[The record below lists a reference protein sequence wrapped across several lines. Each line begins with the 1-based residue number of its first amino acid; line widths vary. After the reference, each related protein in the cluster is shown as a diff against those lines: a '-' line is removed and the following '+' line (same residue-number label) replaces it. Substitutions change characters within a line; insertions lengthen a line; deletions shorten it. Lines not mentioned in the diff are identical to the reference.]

1 MDEHGVRV
9 RERAKADARTAAA
22 DNSRPAT
29 KAGSGVCPHC
39 GATIEDGLEFC
50 PVCGGKLVD
59 YCTFCGAPMKPDDID
74 CPECGMPAEGVMC
87 PHCHIRNHRPF
98 CGQCG
103 QPLSRAARVAVD
115 RAKRDPKVHEAAR
128 LLVRIAELK
137 AELDADGAG
146 EDEGPREP
154 TEGELRLRELMADVG
169 FTTAEAPKAE
179 QPNPAAGTTAD
190 PGPAA
195 SKAKRT
201 RAEILAEYEKAVED
215 ANKAMEE
222 MLPPAGCTP
231 QEQRNYYTARK
242 VAVMETV
249 QESWRGVPVKDSMA
263 WECNYCH
270 VLHNNPHECA
280 KPYLGG
286 KWVPCT
292 VCNVVQS
299 GGQIF
304 TTNVER
310 KVYKR
315 Q

>member
-1 MDEHGVRV
+1 MERV
-9 RERAKADARTAAA
+9 REHTQHREAAKAASAG
-22 DNSRPAT
+22 PAV
-29 KAGSGVCPHC
+29 KAGSGACPHC

-87 PHCHIRNHRPF
+87 PNCHIRNHRPF

-128 LLVRIAELK
+128 LLVRIAELE
-137 AELDADGAG
+137 AELEGNAAG
-146 EDEGPREP
+146 TDEGPHEP
-154 TEGELRLRELMADVG
+154 TEGELRLRELMANVG
-169 FTTAEAPKAE
+169 LTPAE
-179 QPNPAAGTTAD
+179 QPKAAPKTQET
-190 PGPAA
+190 
-195 SKAKRT
+195 KRT

-249 QESWRGVPVKDSMA
+249 QESWRGIPVSDSMA

-286 KWVPCT
+286 KWVPCK
-292 VCNVVQS
+292 VCDVVPS
-299 GGQIF
+299 GGQLF

>member
-1 MDEHGVRV
+1 MERV
-9 RERAKADARTAAA
+9 REHTQHREAAKAASAG
-22 DNSRPAT
+22 PAV
-29 KAGSGVCPHC
+29 KAGSGACPHC

-59 YCTFCGAPMKPDDID
+59 YCTFCGAPMRPDDID

-128 LLVRIAELK
+128 LLVRIAELE
-137 AELDADGAG
+137 AELDGTAAG
-146 EDEGPREP
+146 EDEGPHEP
-154 TEGELRLRELMADVG
+154 TEGELRLRELMANVG
-169 FTTAEAPKAE
+169 LTPAE
-179 QPNPAAGTTAD
+179 QPKAAPKTQET
-190 PGPAA
+190 
-195 SKAKRT
+195 KRT

-249 QESWRGVPVKDSMA
+249 QESWRGVPVSDSMA

-286 KWVPCT
+286 KWVPCQ
-292 VCNVVQS
+292 VCNVVPS

-304 TTNVER
+304 TTTVER

>member
-1 MDEHGVRV
+1 MERV
-9 RERAKADARTAAA
+9 REHTQHREAAKAASAG
-22 DNSRPAT
+22 PAV
-29 KAGSGVCPHC
+29 KAGSGACPHC

-128 LLVRIAELK
+128 LLVRIAELE
-137 AELDADGAG
+137 AELDADAPS
-146 EDEGPREP
+146 EAEGPREP
-154 TEGELRLRELMADVG
+154 TEGELRLRKLMAG
-169 FTTAEAPKAE
+169 AGLTTPEAPKAG
-179 QPNPAAGTTAD
+179 QPKPEATPVAPT
-190 PGPAA
+190 
-195 SKAKRT
+195 SKRT
-201 RAEILAEYEKAVED
+201 RAEILAEYQKAVED

-222 MLPPAGCTP
+222 MIPPAGCTP

-249 QESWRGVPVKDSMA
+249 QESWRGIPVSESMA

-286 KWVPCT
+286 KWVPCQ
-292 VCNVVQS
+292 VCDVVPS

>member
-1 MDEHGVRV
+1 MERV
-9 RERAKADARTAAA
+9 REHTQHREAAKAASAG
-22 DNSRPAT
+22 PAV
-29 KAGSGVCPHC
+29 KAGSGACPHC

-59 YCTFCGAPMKPDDID
+59 YCTFCGAPMRPDDID

-128 LLVRIAELK
+128 LLVRIAELE
-137 AELDADGAG
+137 AELDGNAAG
-146 EDEGPREP
+146 EDEGPHEP
-154 TEGELRLRELMADVG
+154 TEGELRLRELMANVG
-169 FTTAEAPKAE
+169 LTPAE
-179 QPNPAAGTTAD
+179 QPKAAPKTQET
-190 PGPAA
+190 
-195 SKAKRT
+195 KRT

-249 QESWRGVPVKDSMA
+249 QESWRGVPVSDSMA

-286 KWVPCT
+286 KWVPCQ
-292 VCNVVQS
+292 VCNVVPS

>member
-1 MDEHGVRV
+1 MERV
-9 RERAKADARTAAA
+9 REHTQHREAAKAASAG
-22 DNSRPAT
+22 PAV
-29 KAGSGVCPHC
+29 KAGSGACPHC

-59 YCTFCGAPMKPDDID
+59 YCTFCGAPMRPDDID

-128 LLVRIAELK
+128 LLVRIAELE
-137 AELDADGAG
+137 AELDGNAAG
-146 EDEGPREP
+146 EDEGPHEP
-154 TEGELRLRELMADVG
+154 TEGELRLRELMANVG
-169 FTTAEAPKAE
+169 LTPAE
-179 QPNPAAGTTAD
+179 QPKAAPKTQET
-190 PGPAA
+190 
-195 SKAKRT
+195 KRT

-249 QESWRGVPVKDSMA
+249 QESWRGVPVSDSMA

-286 KWVPCT
+286 KWVPCQ
-292 VCNVVQS
+292 VCNVVPS

-304 TTNVER
+304 TTTVER

>member
-1 MDEHGVRV
+1 MEKV
-9 RERAKADARTAAA
+9 RERTKAAVKTAAA
-22 DNSRPAT
+22 DNSRPAV
-29 KAGSGVCPHC
+29 KAGSGACPHC

-50 PVCGGKLVD
+50 PVCGGRLVD
-59 YCTFCGAPMKPDDID
+59 YCTFCGAPMSPDDID
-74 CPECGMPAEGVMC
+74 CPECGMPSEGIMC
-87 PHCHIRNHRPF
+87 PTCHVRNHRSF

-115 RAKRDPKVHEAAR
+115 RAKRDPKVREAAR
-128 LLVRIAELK
+128 LLVRIAELE
-137 AELDADGAG
+137 AELDGNAAG
-146 EDEGPREP
+146 EDEGPHEP
-154 TEGELRLRELMADVG
+154 TEGELRLRELMANVG
-169 FTTAEAPKAE
+169 LTPAE
-179 QPNPAAGTTAD
+179 QPKA
-190 PGPAA
+190 AA
-195 SKAKRT
+195 SKTRRS

-249 QESWRGVPVKDSMA
+249 QESYRGVPAGESMA

-286 KWVPCT
+286 KWVPCQ
-292 VCNVVQS
+292 VCNVVPS